1 MIVKSPPVSND
12 KEAFYF
18 IIDHLKKQD
27 CKSQESNSR
36 SGCMYRIE
44 EYNRVLK
51 CAIGALISVHEYGHD
66 LEDQTIQF
74 DGEVYAAVADSNP
87 DWRVTEN
94 SVDMMTALQRLHDEI
109 PVYDWGWVFDVI
121 EMAIEEFGFDNIVYR
136 NSKSKSSLY
145 AIVSMAQEL
154 ISEHDTRLTQWNFVE
169 TSLEWFD
176 NARQKVKV
184 MQ

>member
-1 MIVKSPPVSND
+1 MDVKIPPVSND

-27 CKSQESNSR
+27 CKSQESSSR

-74 DGEVYAAVADSNP
+74 DGEVYDAVADSNP

-109 PVYDWGWVFDVI
+109 PVYDWSWVFDVI
-121 EMAIEEFGFDNIVYR
+121 EMAIEEFGFDNIVYTKGYQR
-136 NSKSKSSLY
+136 SALYLMVSL
-145 AIVSMAQEL
+145 ATRHILEGDSRLLDWNA
-154 ISEHDTRLTQWNFVE
+154 SEVTLD
-169 TSLEWFD
+169 WFSD
-176 NARQKVKV
+176 KRAKAKVIA
-184 MQ
+184 